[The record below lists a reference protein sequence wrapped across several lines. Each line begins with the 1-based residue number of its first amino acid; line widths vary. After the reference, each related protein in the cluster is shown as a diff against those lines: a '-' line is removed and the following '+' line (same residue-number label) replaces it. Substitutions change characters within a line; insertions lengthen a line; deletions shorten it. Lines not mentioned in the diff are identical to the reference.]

1 MSPASQR
8 NQPVRRR
15 STHQGM
21 PMAYAAVGA
30 SSAPDLMRF
39 PPEDTTPYEDEVK
52 LGSGQDRF
60 LVASSLLM
68 TWGAQRGAG
77 YTVSDIDPGEG
88 EQYTGL
94 TFDEGGRPESSG
106 HAEHQYGPDGEP
118 YLTAGTTAVI
128 DRGAGETP
136 HAIMVVYTVD
146 EPRRV
151 GFAWGA
157 ADETG
162 AIGEQL
168 LTVEYRDDD
177 SVWACARGFMAA
189 AQSGLLGL
197 KGRATLKSELAAA
210 HAQLR
215 ALAPHAVVEAGL
227 LPTSS
232 GSAPAE
238 SVVMEDGPAD
248 ASPSDERELP

>member
-1 MSPASQR
+1 MSPAKRSE
-8 NQPVRRR
+8 PVRRR
-15 STHQGM
+15 STHRGM
-21 PMAYAAVGA
+21 PVAYAAVGA
-30 SSAPDLMRF
+30 SNAPDLMRF

-60 LVASSLLM
+60 LIASSLLM

-77 YTVSDIDPGEG
+77 YTVSDVVRGDG

-94 TFDEGGRPESSG
+94 TFDESGRPETSSP
-106 HAEHQYGPDGEP
+106 AEDQFGPDGEP
-118 YLTAGTTAVI
+118 YLTPGTTATI

-168 LTVEYRDDD
+168 LTVELRDDD
-177 SVWACARGFMAA
+177 TVWARARGFMMA
-189 AQSGLLGL
+189 AQNGLLGM

-210 HAQLR
+210 RAQLR

-227 LPTSS
+227 VPI
-232 GSAPAE
+232 GSPGSEPVAEAE
-238 SVVMEDGPAD
+238 SEAGDAAD
-248 ASPSDERELP
+248 EAPDARSR